1 MKTIIIDDEPGSHE
15 VLRRLLASRH
25 PDVQIIT
32 SGYNVAEG
40 LGLIRE
46 HQPELVFLDI
56 EMPDGTGFD
65 LLQQL
70 GNPGFMVVFIT
81 AHNKYAITAI
91 HFGALDY
98 LLKPVSPDALDF
110 CLTRVREKQHEGMI
124 AEQIRHAFESYRQ
137 LQQKA
142 LPSRMLVSTLE
153 GMHFIPVADI
163 IRLEAQ
169 HNSTEIFYLGAK
181 KRLIASVN
189 IGSYEEQ
196 FEPYRHFMRVHR
208 AHLVNLLK
216 VDTYVRGDAHLLM
229 NDGSKVAVSKENRDE
244 LMKRLREI

>member
-1 MKTIIIDDEPGSHE
+1 MKTIIIDDEPNSHE
-15 VLRRLLASRH
+15 ALRHLLAKRH
-25 PDVQIIT
+25 PDIQVIA
-32 SGYNVAEG
+32 SGHNVAEG
-40 LGLIRE
+40 IGLIRA

-65 LLQQL
+65 LLQQS

-98 LLKPVSPDALDF
+98 LLKPISPDALDF
-110 CLTRVREKQHEGMI
+110 CLTRVREKHHEGMI
-124 AEQIRHAFESYRQ
+124 AEQIRHAFESYQ
-137 LQQKA
+137 KLQQKA
-142 LPSRMLVSTLE
+142 LPTRMLVSTHE

-163 IRLEAQ
+163 VRLEALQ
-169 HNSTEIFYLGAK
+169 NSTEIFYTGAK
-181 KRLIASVN
+181 KRMIASVN

-196 FEPYRHFMRVHR
+196 FEPYSHFMRVHR
-208 AHLVNLLK
+208 AHIVNLLK

-229 NDGSKVAVSKENRDE
+229 NDNSKVAVSKENREE
-244 LMKRLREI
+244 LVKRLREI

>member
-15 VLRRLLASRH
+15 TLRHLLARRH
-25 PDVQIIT
+25 PDVQVIA

-40 LGLIRE
+40 LALIRA

-56 EMPDGTGFD
+56 EMPDATGFD
-65 LLQQL
+65 LLQTL
-70 GNPGFMVVFIT
+70 GTPGFMVVFIT

-110 CLTRVREKQHEGMI
+110 CLSRVREKHHEGMI
-124 AEQIRHAFESYRQ
+124 AEQIRHALESYRQ
-137 LQQKA
+137 LQQKN

-163 IRLEAQ
+163 IRLDAQ
-169 HNSTEIFYLGAK
+169 QNSTEIFYVGAR

-189 IGSYEEQ
+189 IGAYEEQ
-196 FEPYRHFMRVHR
+196 FEPYSHFMRVHR
-208 AHLVNLLK
+208 AHIVNLLK
-216 VDTYVRGDAHLLM
+216 VDAYVRGDANLLM
-229 NDGSKVAVSKENRDE
+229 NDGSTVSVSKENREE
-244 LMKRLREI
+244 LVKRLREI